1 MATKRFRMATA
12 QEEELHQAT
21 AVAQEEEINYLH
33 DNTEGRLTR
42 IVQMEQQ
49 REYLVALQEQE
60 LTIRL
65 LATKHARLTRN
76 AALCAIQ
83 LSQAKVVKELM
94 IKEFND
100 K

>member
-1 MATKRFRMATA
+1 MATA
-12 QEEELHQAT
+12 QEEEM
-21 AVAQEEEINYLH
+21 IYLQ

-49 REYLVALQEQE
+49 REYLVALQEEQE

-94 IKEFND
+94 IKKEFND

>member
-1 MATKRFRMATA
+1 MVGRHCVKKKMATKRIRMATA
-12 QEEELHQAT
+12 QEEEM
-21 AVAQEEEINYLH
+21 NYLQ